1 VYYVVDVSTKGAD
14 MKTIIG
20 GILLAASLVA
30 CGGGEPDLAA
40 CEDAMRAQF
49 ADAMADPDAEEGT
62 RPAECEGVSDEDAE
76 RIATE
81 ILGEAFE

>member
-1 VYYVVDVSTKGAD
+1 
-14 MKTIIG
+14 M
-20 GILLAASLVA
+20 ILLAA
-30 CGGGEPDLAA
+30 CGGSDEPDLAA

-76 RIATE
+76 RIAME
-81 ILGEAFE
+81 IIGEAFE